1 MKKSPFCQ
9 KKKKKKNW
17 GKPPSFVQNT
27 HFGGKVAENKDF
39 QVVELVK
46 QIFQPLKK
54 SPSKV
59 EFLEV
64 CKMIVE
70 ECRIGGFVTKSGGLE
85 VVGRV

>member
-9 KKKKKKNW
+9 KKKKIG
-17 GKPPSFVQNT
+17 GKPPSVLQNT